1 MSWPLTLLIALLAG
15 IVATGCMVLVTC
27 GWVDWYRISS
37 REGAS
42 GYFVIYI
49 SLLGGF
55 VGALVGAIV
64 ARKMGPG
71 FGTALLGAVCVNA
84 TICALLAGLGYLLAP
99 KKQTT
104 TPEPTQAIS
113 DPGEERRN
121 TEQVAFDAMHPDA
134 PISEWFR
141 FTGEGSQPEHRAA
154 ALEVI
159 QAKPNYPEELTALL
173 ISTDRR
179 MSVEALQIVRF
190 LPKPLDPP
198 VKNGVAVCGRHLAE
212 ILRQVNATPPEQDP
226 HFELAGESSVRFSAW
241 ISVVGLLRAPE
252 NGGAADDF
260 IPELLEILKLS
271 RQRPEIHTLTQDIR
285 RVASYYAQKWA
296 GIAPH
301 PGDPPPK

>member
-55 VGALVGAIV
+55 IGALVGAVV

-71 FGTALLGAVCVNA
+71 FGTALLGAVGVNA

-99 KKQTT
+99 KQQTT
-104 TPEPTQAIS
+104 TPKPTQAVS

-121 TEQVAFDAMHPDA
+121 TEQAAFDAMRPDA

-154 ALEVI
+154 ALDRI
-159 QAKPNYPEELTALL
+159 QAKPNYPEELIALL
-173 ISTDRR
+173 ISTNRR
-179 MSVEALQIVRF
+179 TAVEALQIVRF
-190 LPKPLDPP
+190 LPKPLDPR
-198 VKNGVAVCGRHLAE
+198 VKNGVAACGRHLAE
-212 ILRQVNATPPEQDP
+212 LLRQVNATTPERDP

-241 ISVVGLLRAPE
+241 ISVVGLLRAPQ
-252 NGGAADDF
+252 NGGAEDDF
-260 IPELLEILKLS
+260 ISELLEILQLS
-271 RQRPEIHTLTQDIR
+271 RQRPEIHTLNQDIR
-285 RVASYYAQKWA
+285 RVASYYAQKWG